1 MKCFPRQDT
10 ATKDV
15 RSFLNT
21 SETGWLRFQ
30 QGQWARLWYY
40 SEGWCDIWFCLVRV
54 RLHTGTTVVVAFSQ
68 DCTNYELLRFG
79 ARLSRLMITGARL
92 HSINLQ
98 LTQTGERGQT
108 VHRRTM
114 CTIAYRHEFDC
125 CNGHNSDVTLSV
137 HNASHQAALKTVK
150 CVSLG
155 LVPKRSLIGS
165 LFWAITAFKNF
176 WLELTKKL
184 H

>member
-15 RSFLNT
+15 RSCLNT

-68 DCTNYELLRFG
+68 EWKNYELLWFG
-79 ARLSRLMITGARL
+79 ARLSRLMIAGARL

-114 CTIAYRHEFDC
+114 CTIAYRHEFYC

-137 HNASHQAALKTVK
+137 QCKSPSCFKSGQMCVAWVGSREKYNCLSVLSHY
-150 CVSLG
+150 S
-155 LVPKRSLIGS
+155 I
-165 LFWAITAFKNF
+165 
-176 WLELTKKL
+176 
-184 H
+184 